1 MKTWVVVASAARA
14 RMFEALGRR
23 EPLHEVKDM
32 VNPEDRLQ
40 QQDFQTDR
48 PGRAFDSLG
57 GHRHAMGSAV
67 DPKEQAAIRFAKE
80 VVDELEAARHAKRFE
95 ALCVV
100 ASPHFLGLLRERM
113 SDPLGRSVKGDLT
126 KDLTREDVASVKSHV
141 AHLL

>member
-1 MKTWVVVASAARA
+1 MKIWVVVASAVRA

-23 EPLHEVKDM
+23 APLHEVKDM

-40 QQDFQTDR
+40 QQEIEADR
-48 PGRAFDSLG
+48 PGRAFDSMG
-57 GHRHAMGSAV
+57 RHRHAMGSPV
-67 DPKEQAAIRFAKE
+67 DPKEQGAIRFAKE

-95 ALCVV
+95 ALCLV

-113 SDPLGRSVKGDLT
+113 SDVLGRSVKGDLT
-126 KDLTREDVASVKSHV
+126 KDLTREDAASVQSHV